1 MADIS
6 QRITR
11 KSLKAKRKAAVKT
24 IRAQCKEKI
33 RQINLEYSASGDKRK
48 RKQQEQQKRHQLR
61 SQKAAARLAYSER
74 QSRPFTLG
82 EDLLSSIANGI
93 GAGLSIA
100 AIVLLVIQAY
110 YHAPRRALYVSTF
123 AIFGSFLFM
132 LHLMATLY
140 HAIFPLG
147 ARKVFSALTHSTAYL
162 FVGSL
167 YTPLLLCASSGSLP
181 LLVVLWVVLAA
192 LCALYCVFA
201 RRLYYAS
208 FFSYVFFAAL
218 LLVLTLAGTVALPS
232 RSVTFLVCS
241 SLVYALAAAFFL
253 LRSFKWTHSIFHLLA
268 LGANVLLFF
277 CLYNMV

>member
-6 QRITR
+6 RRITQ
-11 KSLKAKRKAAVKT
+11 KSLKAKRKAAIKN
-24 IRAQCKEKI
+24 IKAQCKEKI
-33 RQINLEYSASGDKRK
+33 HQINLEYSASGEKQK
-48 RKQQEQQKRHQLR
+48 RKQSDRLKRHELR
-61 SQKAAARLAYSER
+61 AQKNAARIAYNER
-74 QSRPFTLG
+74 QPRPFTLG

-110 YHAPRRALYVSTF
+110 YHAPRRAVYVSTF
-123 AIFGSFLFM
+123 ALFGSFLFA

-147 ARKVFSALTHSTAYL
+147 ARKVFSVLSHSAAYL

-167 YTPLLLCASSGSLP
+167 YTPILLCASSGTLP
-181 LLVVLWVVLAA
+181 LLVVVWVVLVA
-192 LCALYCVFA
+192 LCALYAVFS
-201 RRLYYAS
+201 RRLYYIS

-218 LLVLTLAGTVALPS
+218 LVVLVFTGKVALPNK
-232 RSVTFLVCS
+232 SVAFFVCATI
-241 SLVYALAAAFFL
+241 VYAASTIFFL
-253 LRSFKWTHSIFHLLA
+253 LRSFKWTHSVFHLLA

>member
-24 IRAQCKEKI
+24 IKAQCKEKI
-33 RQINLEYSASGDKRK
+33 RQINLEYSVSGDK
-48 RKQQEQQKRHQLR
+48 QKRRQQDRMKRRELR
-61 SQKAAARLAYSER
+61 TQKTAARIAYNER
-74 QSRPFTLG
+74 QPRPFTLG

-123 AIFGSFLFM
+123 ALFGSFLFI

-147 ARKVFSALTHSTAYL
+147 ARKVFSVLSHCSAYL

-167 YTPLLLCASSGSLP
+167 YTPLLLCAADDSLP

-192 LCALYCVFA
+192 LCALYSVFSS
-201 RRLYYAS
+201 RLYYFA
-208 FFSYVFFAAL
+208 FFSYVLLAAL
-218 LLVLTLAGTVALPS
+218 VLAFVFMGKVTLPQKSAM
-232 RSVTFLVCS
+232 FLVWCAIA
-241 SLVYALAAAFFL
+241 YALSALFFL
-253 LRSFKWTHSIFHLLA
+253 MRIFKWTHSVFHLLA

>member
-6 QRITR
+6 QRITQ
-11 KSLKAKRKAAVKT
+11 KSLKAKRKAAIKT
-24 IRAQCKEKI
+24 IKAQCKERI
-33 RQINLEYSASGDKRK
+33 RQINLEYSASGDKQK
-48 RKQQEQQKRHQLR
+48 RRQQERIKRRELRTQK
-61 SQKAAARLAYSER
+61 SAARIAYNER
-74 QSRPFTLG
+74 QPRPFTLG
-82 EDLLSSIANGI
+82 EDLLSSIVNGI

-110 YHAPRRALYVSTF
+110 YHAPRRAAYVSTF
-123 AIFGSFLFM
+123 ALFGSFLFA

-147 ARKVFSALTHSTAYL
+147 ARKVFSVLSHCSAYL

-167 YTPLLLCASSGSLP
+167 YTPLLLCAANGALP
-181 LLVVLWVVLAA
+181 LLVVLWVVLVA
-192 LCALYCVFA
+192 LCALYSVFSS
-201 RRLYYAS
+201 RLYYFA

-218 LLVLTLAGTVALPS
+218 LLVLALAGTVALPS
-232 RSVTFLVCS
+232 RSVAFLVS
-241 SLVYALAAAFFL
+241 SCLVYAVSALFFL
-253 LRSFKWTHSIFHLLA
+253 MRSFKWTHSIFHLLA

>member
-6 QRITR
+6 QRITQ
-11 KSLKAKRKAAVKT
+11 KSLKAKRKAAIKT
-24 IRAQCKEKI
+24 IKAQCKERI
-33 RQINLEYSASGDKRK
+33 RQINLEYSANGDKQK
-48 RKQQEQQKRHQLR
+48 RRQQERIKRRELRTQK
-61 SQKAAARLAYSER
+61 SAARIAYNER
-74 QSRPFTLG
+74 QPRPFTLG
-82 EDLLSSIANGI
+82 EDLLSSIVNGI

-110 YHAPRRALYVSTF
+110 YHAPRRAAYVSTF
-123 AIFGSFLFM
+123 ALFGSFLFA

-147 ARKVFSALTHSTAYL
+147 ARKVFSVLSHCSAYL
-162 FVGSL
+162 FVGFL
-167 YTPLLLCASSGSLP
+167 YTPLLLCTSSGSLP
-181 LLVVLWVVLAA
+181 LLVVLWVVLVA
-192 LCALYCVFA
+192 LCALYCVFSS
-201 RRLYYAS
+201 RLYYFA

-241 SLVYALAAAFFL
+241 SLVYAVSALFFL
-253 LRSFKWTHSIFHLLA
+253 MRSFKWTHSIFHLLA